1 MYLSLSGLT
10 NKMNFL
16 KKRIS
21 LFVVLLFHVTA
32 VYPQDSVSLK
42 FFSPRIP
49 FNKLDKS
56 GSDKSIIYNKVFI
69 YTPKEYKKNRVSY
82 PLVYLLHGWAGS
94 SYDWK
99 NNYDIQKLADK
110 YKMIIVLPDGYYD
123 SWYGDNINK
132 KELQYESAF
141 FKRIVPFVE
150 TRYRIDP
157 KNVFIT
163 GLSMGGHGAISFY
176 LKHNKHF
183 KAAGSMSG
191 ILDISLFK
199 DKWGIKKKFGD
210 YKKYKKYWEKNS
222 SVQLLKTFKG
232 AKSNLRM
239 FVTCG
244 DKDFAYK
251 ANSLFWSAAANL
263 KIPMISVKDK
273 GDHNWE
279 YWTSHIDS
287 QILFFSLVAQNNSIE
302 QIKKKMKL

>member
-1 MYLSLSGLT
+1 MATKKVTLF
-10 NKMNFL
+10 FL
-16 KKRIS
+16 
-21 LFVVLLFHVTA
+21 LLLFVTA

-42 FFSPRIP
+42 FFSPKIP
-49 FNKLDKS
+49 FNKLDKA
-56 GSDKSIIYNKVFI
+56 GSDKSIIYNKIFI

-99 NNYDIQKLADK
+99 NNFDIQKLADK
-110 YKMIIVLPDGYYD
+110 HKMIIVLPDGYYD

-141 FKRIVPFVE
+141 FKRIVPYVE
-150 TRYRIDP
+150 TKYRVDS

-210 YKKYKKYWEKNS
+210 YKKNKKYWDKNS
-222 SVQLLKTFKG
+222 SVQLLKSFKG
-232 AKSNLRM
+232 ARTNLKM

-251 ANSLFWSAAANL
+251 ANSMFWSAAANL

-287 QILFFSLVAQNNSIE
+287 QMLFFNLIAQNNSIE
-302 QIKKKMKL
+302 QIKKIMKL